1 MRILA
6 ADIGGTS
13 IKLGISD
20 EKGNLEV
27 FKEYPSEAKKGGKFL
42 VEKLIDIISGY
53 EGFEAIGISTAGQV
67 DCEKGSIIYANENIP
82 NYTGTKLKD
91 ILESRFCVLVKVE
104 NDVNA
109 AALGEKYFGAG
120 RGFSDFLCLTY
131 GTGIGGAIIIDSR
144 LYKGHN
150 GIAAEFGHIITH
162 PLGIKCSCG
171 NLGCYEAYA
180 STRAL
185 VEKAEKLLKT
195 PLDGREI
202 FDRMK
207 QGDTQMQNMVNEWT
221 FEIALGLTSLI
232 HVFNP
237 AAVILGG
244 GVMEQDVLVGMISD
258 KVHGMI
264 MESFRDVKIIKAS
277 LGNRAGVLGAV
288 SLHLKEAV
296 ERGEAL

>member
-91 ILESRFCVLVKVE
+91 ILESRFCVPVKVE

-109 AALGEKYFGAG
+109 AVLGEKYFGAG

-232 HVFNP
+232 HIFNP

>member
-91 ILESRFCVLVKVE
+91 ILESRFCVPVKVE

-131 GTGIGGAIIIDSR
+131 GTGIGGAIIIDSK

-150 GIAAEFGHIITH
+150 GIAAEFGHIVTH